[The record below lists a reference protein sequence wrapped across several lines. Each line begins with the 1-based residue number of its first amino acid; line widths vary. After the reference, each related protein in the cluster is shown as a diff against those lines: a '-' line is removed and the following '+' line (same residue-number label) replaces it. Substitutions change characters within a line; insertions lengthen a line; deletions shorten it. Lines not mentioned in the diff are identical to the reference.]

1 MSFSIWQVD
10 LSNGGCVGMCRLPG
24 ATGTLNADLDVIFD
38 WRPDVVVSLTGE
50 DEMAAAG
57 AGALGARLI
66 AGGIEW
72 IHWPIVDYGEPAG
85 EGANRWPAIRERL
98 IGQLGDGKAV
108 LVHCRGGQ
116 GRSGML
122 ALRLL
127 VEMGWAPDQALA
139 ALREGVPGAVESREQ
154 MRWATEL

>member
-10 LSNGGCVGMCRLPG
+10 LANGGCVGMCRLPG
-24 ATGTLNADLDVIFD
+24 VTGALDADLDVVFD
-38 WRPDVVVSLTGE
+38 WRPDIVVSLTGE
-50 DEMAAAG
+50 NEMAATG
-57 AGALGARLI
+57 ADGLGARLI
-66 AGGIEW
+66 AGGVEW
-72 IHWPIVDYGEPAG
+72 IHLPIADYGGPSG
-85 EGANRWPAIRERL
+85 ESAKRWPAIRDRL
-98 IGQLGDGKAV
+98 LEQLEDGKAV

-127 VEMGWAPDQALA
+127 VEMGWAPGDALA
-139 ALREGVPGAVESREQ
+139 ALREGVPGAVESNEQ